1 MDESRKQSFARALA
15 WCYAW
20 GPEASPQYDLSIFK
34 KTRTALKNKQPEQIP
49 PEIQE
54 IISKIE
60 QLQSLEFPN
69 SLKDLQ
75 QQTVELD
82 DLWQAKIGLVY
93 GGATKIKGYVFEAA
107 KLPDIR
113 GASAILDRINLIDLP
128 AFFNRKNR
136 KINQWL
142 NANFSELKDGLIEEL
157 IVYSTGGNI
166 LAFCPAA
173 LVDDLAN
180 AIEKRYTEETLTANS
195 CAVGET
201 FKMLEVRFGLLP
213 DEIEKTLWFD
223 WYKKH
228 SENELVKAYFN
239 RKDDLEE
246 DFQNRKSFNE
256 LVGKL
261 ATRFN
266 QRRAG
271 NILPNNKPNNNRSSR
286 QYPPMFETHPYLVAD
301 ESDRRNAIKKV
312 QLPGEPFLSETLAR
326 KRIVC
331 QRTKQEG
338 SNEQKWY
345 RDLGYNPHSAL
356 QNVAWDE
363 SERNINT

>member
-1 MDESRKQSFARALA
+1 MKVVEVRSNMDESRKQSFARALA

-20 GPEASPQYDLSIFK
+20 GLEASPQYDLSIFQQ
-34 KTRTALKNKQPEQIP
+34 TREALKNKKPEEIP
-49 PEIQE
+49 T
-54 IISKIE
+54 KIKAKIK
-60 QLQSLEFPN
+60 QLQDLDFPK
-69 SLKDLQ
+69 STKELQ
-75 QQTVELD
+75 AKTAELGK
-82 DLWQAKIGLVY
+82 LWQAKIGLVY

-113 GASAILDRINLIDLP
+113 GASAILDRVNLSDLP
-128 AFFNRKNR
+128 AFFSRKNPQ
-136 KINQWL
+136 INQWL
-142 NANFSELKDGLIEEL
+142 NANFPGLQEGLIEEL

-213 DEIEKTLWFD
+213 DEIEKTLWLD
-223 WYKKH
+223 WYKNH

-271 NILPNNKPNNNRSSR
+271 NILPNNKPNNRPIIS
-286 QYPPMFETHPYLVAD
+286 L
-301 ESDRRNAIKKV
+301 I
-312 QLPGEPFLSETLAR
+312 
-326 KRIVC
+326 I
-331 QRTKQEG
+331 
-338 SNEQKWY
+338 
-345 RDLGYNPHSAL
+345 SAL
-356 QNVAWDE
+356 PV
-363 SERNINT
+363 SILLCLKLILI